1 MSVIKGW
8 ENLPKS
14 TEIYRNLL
22 KSLEVYGKLDTCL
35 HQTPFTPDN
44 FYTKQLY
51 NKQLLDQAPFTP
63 ETFCTKQLLG
73 NSLSGAAMIWDSV
86 ETKGKKKHTE
96 SILML
101 FLLGCIRLQLFQGY
115 VAKSLGRLAQ
125 SLLEC
130 CMKFCRILATQFQI
144 EDLHR
149 RLPSQWPRHRW
160 GKLVMKD
167 PEPIGLRHNAAFI
180 VHAACSK
187 AGPIFGH

>member
-22 KSLEVYGKLDTCL
+22 KSPEVYGKLDTCL

-63 ETFCTKQLLG
+63 ETFCTEQLLR

-115 VAKSLGRLAQ
+115 ASGRVMARVSEQLRATNLKCSSTDSSTKHLRDQ
-125 SLLEC
+125 CRTEKPDQSSLL
-130 CMKFCRILATQFQI
+130 LA
-144 EDLHR
+144 
-149 RLPSQWPRHRW
+149 
-160 GKLVMKD
+160 
-167 PEPIGLRHNAAFI
+167 
-180 VHAACSK
+180 AACHFFMVWREVLLK
-187 AGPIFGH
+187 ALDAWPSLCWNVA